1 MNVAEEVL
9 VTCRG
14 TVSMYLS
21 NVPSVDSRKT
31 IYSMTMRWARDCSDQ
46 PAPGGMDFFLLENLS
61 HKDIYTGT

>member
-1 MNVAEEVL
+1 
-9 VTCRG
+9 
-14 TVSMYLS
+14 MYLS